1 MTADTFA
8 NHAQRIFILETWKIA
23 ADAIADY
30 RSKHERRGG
39 GSLNKEL
46 IKSIGIAL
54 GIISTLVL
62 MLGK

>member
-1 MTADTFA
+1 MIARE
-8 NHAQRIFILETWKIA
+8 HGVRISSLEAWKIA
-23 ADAIADY
+23 SDAVSDY

-39 GSLNKEL
+39 GSINKEL